1 MNSDNMAKA
10 RAAKKRRSKLIRAEI
25 PKAARVRLESV
36 PEHQK
41 SQYLLALSGK
51 SSARQAI
58 KAFCLECVGWK
69 PDDVR
74 NCQGYACPLYL
85 YRPFKRTDE
94 LTEWRE
100 KA

>member
-1 MNSDNMAKA
+1 MATEPQNTPTRA
-10 RAAKKRRSKLIRAEI
+10 RSRLIRKGSVPQVQE
-25 PKAARVRLESV
+25 RLEVV

-41 SQYLLALSGK
+41 SLYLDATTGRA
-51 SSARQAI
+51 SARQAI

-74 NCQGYACPLYL
+74 SCQGYACPLYL

-94 LTEWRE
+94 LEEWRR
-100 KA
+100 